1 MNQQNSKGKVA
12 LLVISVILLC
22 GAIGTGAFFVVRAQ
36 NKNLENYRNKK
47 TTETTVQNST
57 AETTQE
63 SPIEP
68 QTETTETEQMTGGG
82 GVELTP
88 EEQAALQEYLN
99 SLNLVEPEAE
109 EANEGG

>member
-1 MNQQNSKGKVA
+1 MA
-12 LLVISVILLC
+12 LLVIGVILLC
-22 GAIGTGAFFVVRAQ
+22 GAIGAGAFFVVRAQ
-36 NKNLENYRNKK
+36 NKNLENYRSKK
-47 TTETTVQNST
+47 TTATTESA
-57 AETTQE
+57 AETTRAQE
-63 SPIEP
+63 SSTEP
-68 QTETTETEQMTGGG
+68 QTEATAATEQMTGGG

>member
-1 MNQQNSKGKVA
+1 MA
-12 LLVISVILLC
+12 LLVIGVILLC
-22 GAIGTGAFFVVRAQ
+22 GAIGTGAFFVVKAQ

-57 AETTQE
+57 SETTNSQGE
-63 SPIEP
+63 PLKP

-88 EEQAALQEYLN
+88 EEQAALQEYLD

-109 EANEGG
+109 ESEGG